1 MQILI
6 FKWLLLG
13 HTQDMTWM
21 RAAHI
26 TSSPLHD
33 PDGGTFRNQ
42 VTRARAG
49 RNQVRDVTFLDLP
62 QSAGSIIQRS
72 HSSLLGRILAI

>member
-42 VTRARAG
+42 VTRARAAI
-49 RNQVRDVTFLDLP
+49 RSVTSP
-62 QSAGSIIQRS
+62 S
-72 HSSLLGRILAI
+72 